1 MQYVQMFLP
10 PFVTVNLWMLRVYF
24 FCNDD
29 IVQFKQRWHF
39 YLGCFDWWRGH

>member
-1 MQYVQMFLP
+1 MFLP

-24 FCNDD
+24 FCSDDIDD